1 MEQLESLDSAFLY
14 LETRNAPMHIG
25 SVQLYECVEP
35 VFDFARYREL
45 IRSRL
50 PLSPVFR
57 RRAVRVPM
65 NLGRPY
71 WVEDPNFDLDLHL
84 EHVSLP
90 GPGGWKELRALA
102 QDRFSSPLD
111 PHRPL
116 WSMTFVEGVDGIS
129 SLPPGSFAVIS
140 KIHHAAADGMGGVD
154 LFSAL
159 WDPSPDGRSRLPRD
173 RWKPETLPRR
183 TGLIGRTVSH
193 LVGQPAALARSAGAL
208 VRGSVSIGRELLT
221 GDKQSPR
228 LLFNAPRTR
237 FNRTIETQRSFGG
250 ITLPLAGVKAIK
262 NRVEGA
268 TVNDVVLAVCSG
280 ALRTYLKDHDEL
292 PDDPLIAMA
301 PISVR
306 EDMDRGTNRVSAM
319 LVSLATNVRDPQRRL
334 RGILQSTQDSKAY
347 TRAIGAATL
356 TDSTQVVPF
365 SLATAASRLYS
376 RMHVASYHR
385 PPFNLIITNVP
396 GPRMTLYLG
405 GAKMVNVFGMAPV
418 LDGLG
423 MIVVVVSY
431 DDKLTISVNAS
442 RHLLPDIDVL
452 LKHLLSAYDEL
463 ESVTGESA
471 KTTVKR
477 AGRGKRVRAA
487 DDRGKRASR
496 ARSAGKSGKKAK
508 KKDAGRGGK
517 KAAAPGKAAAA
528 GKTAKKRR
536 SKGAARSARS

>member
-1 MEQLESLDSAFLY
+1 MEQLESLDSAFIY

-25 SVQLYECVEP
+25 SVQIYEGKEAR
-35 VFDFARYREL
+35 FDFARYREL
-45 IRSRL
+45 VRSRL

-84 EHVSLP
+84 EHVSVP
-90 GPGGWKELRALA
+90 RPGGWKELRALA

-116 WSMTFVEGVDGIS
+116 WSMTFVEGLDGIS
-129 SLPPGSFAVIS
+129 GLPPGSFAVIS

-159 WDPSPDGRSRLPRD
+159 WDQTPVGRSRLPRD
-173 RWKPETLPRR
+173 RWKPEPLPHR
-183 TGLIGRTVSH
+183 TGLLGRTVSH
-193 LVGQPAALARSAGAL
+193 LVGQPAALARAAGAL
-208 VRGSVSIGRELLT
+208 VKGSVGIGRELLT

-228 LLFNAPRTR
+228 LLFKAPRTR
-237 FNRTIETQRSFGG
+237 FNDTIETQRSFGG
-250 ITLPLAGVKAIK
+250 ITLPLAGIK
-262 NRVEGA
+262 VIKDRVEGA

-280 ALRTYLKDHDEL
+280 ALRAYLKDKDEL
-292 PDDPLIAMA
+292 PDEPLVAMA

-306 EDMDRGTNRVSAM
+306 EEMDRGSNRVSAM
-319 LVSLATNVRDPQRRL
+319 LVNLATDVRNPKRRF
-334 RGILQSTQDSKAY
+334 RSIMQSTQDSKAY
-347 TRAIGAATL
+347 TKAIGAATL

-405 GAKMVNVFGMAPV
+405 GAKMANVFGMAPV

-423 MIVVVVSY
+423 MIMVVVSY
-431 DDKLTISVNAS
+431 AEHLTISVNAS
-442 RHLLPDIDVL
+442 RHQLPDPDLL
-452 LKHLLSAYDEL
+452 LKHLLSAYDEI
-463 ESVTGESA
+463 EQAICGPTAGADGKSD
-471 KTTVKR
+471 KKR
-477 AGRGKRVRAA
+477 GRRFK
-487 DDRGKRASR
+487 SR
-496 ARSAGKSGKKAK
+496 AAGKSAGRDKRTTRKKKRKTPAK
-508 KKDAGRGGK
+508 KSGRKSAAASGPR
-517 KAAAPGKAAAA
+517 KAAAPNKSKSGAI
-528 GKTAKKRR
+528 KR
-536 SKGAARSARS
+536 GARS

>member
-1 MEQLESLDSAFLY
+1 MEQLESLDSAFIY

-25 SVQLYECVEP
+25 SVQIYEGTEAR
-35 VFDFARYREL
+35 FDFARYREL
-45 IRSRL
+45 VRSRL

-90 GPGGWKELRALA
+90 RPGGWKELRALA

-116 WSMTFVEGVDGIS
+116 WSMTFVEGLDGIS
-129 SLPPGSFAVIS
+129 GLPPGSFAVIS

-159 WDPSPDGRSRLPRD
+159 WDPTPVGRSRLPRD
-173 RWKPETLPRR
+173 RWKPEPLPHR
-183 TGLIGRTVSH
+183 TGLLGRTVSH
-193 LVGQPAALARSAGAL
+193 LVGQPAALARAAGAL
-208 VRGSVSIGRELLT
+208 VRGSIGIGRELLT

-228 LLFNAPRTR
+228 LLFKAPRTR
-237 FNRTIETQRSFGG
+237 FNDTIETQRSFGG
-250 ITLPLAGVKAIK
+250 ITLPLAGIK
-262 NRVEGA
+262 VIKDRVEGA

-280 ALRTYLKDHDEL
+280 ALRAYLQDKDEL
-292 PDDPLIAMA
+292 PEEPLVAMA

-306 EDMDRGTNRVSAM
+306 EEMDRGSNRVSAM
-319 LVSLATNVRDPQRRL
+319 LVNLATDVRNPKRRF
-334 RGILQSTQDSKAY
+334 RSIMQSTQDSKAY
-347 TRAIGAATL
+347 TKAIGAATL

-376 RMHVASYHR
+376 RMHVATYHR

-405 GAKMVNVFGMAPV
+405 GAKMSNVFGMAPV

-423 MIVVVVSY
+423 MIMVVVSY
-431 DDKLTISVNAS
+431 AEHLTISVNAS
-442 RHLLPDIDVL
+442 RHQLPDPDL
-452 LKHLLSAYDEL
+452 LLRHLLSAYDEI
-463 ESVTGESA
+463 EQAICGPA
-471 KTTVKR
+471 
-477 AGRGKRVRAA
+477 AGA
-487 DDRGKRASR
+487 
-496 ARSAGKSGKKAK
+496 
-508 KKDAGRGGK
+508 GGK
-517 KAAAPGKAAAA
+517 TEKKRRRRVKTKAA
-528 GKTAKKRR
+528 GKPAGRETRTTRKKKRKTPATKSGRKSAAASR
-536 SKGAARSARS
+536 SQKSAASKKSKSGASQRGARP

>member
-1 MEQLESLDSAFLY
+1 M
-14 LETRNAPMHIG
+14 
-25 SVQLYECVEP
+25 
-35 VFDFARYREL
+35 
-45 IRSRL
+45 
-50 PLSPVFR
+50 
-57 RRAVRVPM
+57 
-65 NLGRPY
+65 
-71 WVEDPNFDLDLHL
+71 
-84 EHVSLP
+84 
-90 GPGGWKELRALA
+90 
-102 QDRFSSPLD
+102 
-111 PHRPL
+111 
-116 WSMTFVEGVDGIS
+116 
-129 SLPPGSFAVIS
+129 
-140 KIHHAAADGMGGVD
+140 
-154 LFSAL
+154 
-159 WDPSPDGRSRLPRD
+159 
-173 RWKPETLPRR
+173 
-183 TGLIGRTVSH
+183 
-193 LVGQPAALARSAGAL
+193 
-208 VRGSVSIGRELLT
+208 SIGRELLT

-237 FNRTIETQRSFGG
+237 FNGTIETQRSFGG

-262 NRVEGA
+262 NRIEGA

-280 ALRTYLKDHDEL
+280 ALRTYLKDNDEL

-306 EDMDRGTNRVSAM
+306 EDTDRGTNRVSAM
-319 LVSLATNVRDPQRRL
+319 LVSLATNVRDPKRRL

-442 RHLLPDIDVL
+442 RHQLPDIDLL
-452 LKHLLSAYDEL
+452 LKQLLSAYDEL
-463 ESVTGESA
+463 DRVTGESSS
-471 KTTVKR
+471 KPVKR
-477 AGRGKRVRAA
+477 AGRGKRIRAA
-487 DDRGKRASR
+487 VDGGKRASR
-496 ARSAGKSGKKAK
+496 AKSAGKTGKSAK
-508 KKDAGRGGK
+508 KKNADGAGK
-517 KAAAPGKAAAA
+517 KAASARTAAAA
-528 GKTAKKRR
+528 EKTAKKRR
-536 SKGAARSARS
+536 SKGAERSARS

>member
-25 SVQLYECVEP
+25 SVQLYEGVEP

-159 WDPSPDGRSRLPRD
+159 WDPSPDGRSKLPRD
-173 RWKPETLPRR
+173 RWKPEILPRR

-208 VRGSVSIGRELLT
+208 VKGSVSIGRELLT

-262 NRVEGA
+262 NRIEGA

-280 ALRTYLKDHDEL
+280 ALRAYLKDHDEL

-306 EDMDRGTNRVSAM
+306 EDMERGTNRVSAM
-319 LVSLATNVRDPQRRL
+319 LVSLATDVRDPKRRL
-334 RGILQSTQDSKAY
+334 RGILKSTQDSKAY

-431 DDKLTISVNAS
+431 DDKLTVSVNAS
-442 RHLLPDIDVL
+442 RHLLPDIDLL
-452 LKHLLSAYDEL
+452 LKQLLSAYDEL
-463 ESVTGESA
+463 EKLAGESS
-471 KTTVKR
+471 KTPVKR
-477 AGRGKRVRAA
+477 AGGKRIRAA
-487 DDRGKRASR
+487 DDSGKRASR
-496 ARSAGKSGKKAK
+496 AKSAGKKAK
-508 KKDAGRGGK
+508 KKNAGGADK
-517 KAAAPGKAAAA
+517 KAASARTAAAA
-528 GKTAKKRR
+528 EKTASKRR

>member
-1 MEQLESLDSAFLY
+1 MEQLESLDSAFIY

-25 SVQLYECVEP
+25 SVQIYEGTERR
-35 VFDFARYREL
+35 FDFARYREL
-45 IRSRL
+45 VRSRL

-90 GPGGWKELRALA
+90 RPGGWKELRALA

-116 WSMTFVEGVDGIS
+116 WSMTFVEGLDGIS
-129 SLPPGSFAVIS
+129 GLPPGSFAVIS

-159 WDPSPDGRSRLPRD
+159 WDQTPVGRSRLPRD
-173 RWKPETLPRR
+173 RWKPEPLPRR
-183 TGLIGRTVSH
+183 SGLLGRTVSH
-193 LVGQPAALARSAGAL
+193 LVGQPAALARAAGAL
-208 VRGSVSIGRELLT
+208 VKGSVGIGRELLT

-237 FNRTIETQRSFGG
+237 FNDTIETQRSFGG
-250 ITLPLAGVKAIK
+250 ITLPLAGIK
-262 NRVEGA
+262 EIKDRVEGA
-268 TVNDVVLAVCSG
+268 TVNDVVLAVCAG
-280 ALRTYLKDHDEL
+280 ALRAYLQDKDEL
-292 PDDPLIAMA
+292 PEAPLVAMA

-306 EDMDRGTNRVSAM
+306 KEMERGSNRVSAM
-319 LVSLATNVRDPQRRL
+319 LVNLATDVTDPEQRFRS
-334 RGILQSTQDSKAY
+334 ILKSTQDSKAY
-347 TRAIGAATL
+347 TKAIGAATL

-405 GAKMVNVFGMAPV
+405 GAKMTNVFGMAPV

-423 MIVVVVSY
+423 MIMVVVSY
-431 DDKLTISVNAS
+431 AEHLTISVNAS
-442 RHLLPDIDVL
+442 RHQLPDPDLL
-452 LKHLLSAYDEL
+452 LKHLLSAYDEI
-463 ESVTGESA
+463 EQAICGASSA
-471 KTTVKR
+471 AGRKTTSKPGQRVKTAAAGKSKSRVKR
-477 AGRGKRVRAA
+477 KIRKKER
-487 DDRGKRASR
+487 KTP
-496 ARSAGKSGKKAK
+496 AGKSGRKSAATSRSPKSAAPK
-508 KKDAGRGGK
+508 KKRK
-517 KAAAPGKAAAA
+517 
-528 GKTAKKRR
+528 
-536 SKGAARSARS
+536 SGAARRGARS